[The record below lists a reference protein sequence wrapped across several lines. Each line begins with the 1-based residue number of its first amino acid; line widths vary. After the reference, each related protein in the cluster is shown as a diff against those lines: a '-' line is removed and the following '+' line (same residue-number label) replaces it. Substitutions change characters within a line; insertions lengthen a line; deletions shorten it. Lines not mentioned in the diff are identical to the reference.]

1 MRYSLIIRETEMKPS
16 ITDWI
21 IAIATVI
28 STIVSVVS
36 LICKVA

>member
-1 MRYSLIIRETEMKPS
+1 MLLFNHKEDGMKPS

-28 STIVSVVS
+28 STIVSVVAF
-36 LICKVA
+36 ICQNA

>member
-1 MRYSLIIRETEMKPS
+1 MKPS

-36 LICKVA
+36 YISSIA